1 VCGIFGVA
9 LSTESNF
16 DRSSIELL
24 MDNLFRLSES
34 RGKEASGVAVNTPEA
49 ILVAKYAIPA
59 SEMIRRDEYRQLY
72 HQASSENGRRTNGNT
87 HYPTCIIGH
96 SRLVTNGG
104 QQVHANNQP
113 AIASG
118 MVAIHN
124 GIITN
129 VDDLWERF
137 DELERDTDL
146 DTEIVLDLIRHFYH
160 ESEDLIASVQRT
172 FSLIEGVAS
181 LAILF
186 EDIQAI
192 MLATNNGSLY
202 VARPPDNQGFI
213 FASER
218 YILDQLTRKNGLQNK
233 LSGFEI
239 QHVEPG
245 TGFVLSLDTLEG
257 EMFDLEPA
265 GESGTVPLNRL
276 DRPKPIQDVSPESE
290 LGTAPER
297 IPGEGPYILSPSF
310 VDEYPRN
317 RDAIAHLRRCT
328 RCVMPETMP
337 FIEFDDEGVCNY
349 CRIYKKMDHL
359 GVEALEEAV
368 APYRKSNGEPDCL
381 ITFSGG
387 RDSSYT
393 VHFMTKVLKMNPV
406 TYTYDWGMVTDL
418 ARRNQMRLC
427 GELGLEHILVSAN
440 LARKR
445 ANIRKN
451 VSAWLRKP
459 DLGLVPLFMAGDKQ
473 YFYHANQVARHTGV
487 ELIIL
492 GENLLETTLFKS
504 GFCGIAP
511 NPDSEHTYTLSLW
524 NKAKLAWYYGS
535 RYITNPGYINQSLI
549 DTVGAYMSYYVIPH
563 NYLNMY
569 QYIRW
574 DEETIASSLISEYN
588 WETATDTQN
597 TWRIGDGTASFYNYI
612 YYTMGGFSE
621 NDTFRSNQIREGM
634 LTREEAIRHVE
645 EDNQPRYESMQWYCD
660 IIGIDFY
667 DAVERINAAPK
678 LYPQI

>member
-9 LSTESNF
+9 LSTESSF
-16 DRSSIELL
+16 DRSSTELL

-34 RGKEASGVAVNTPEA
+34 RGKEASGIALSTPEA
-49 ILVAKYAIPA
+49 ILVAKYAVPA
-59 SEMIRRDEYRQLY
+59 SEMIRRDEYRRLY
-72 HQASSENGRRTNGNT
+72 RHIFPENEHQTNGNSR
-87 HYPTCIIGH
+87 HPTCIIGH

-113 AIASG
+113 AIAGG

-129 VDDLWERF
+129 VDELWERF
-137 DELERDTDL
+137 DTLERGTDL
-146 DTEIVLDLIRHFYH
+146 DTEVVLDLIRHFYR
-160 ESEDLIASVQRT
+160 ESGDLIASVQRT

-202 VARPPDNQGFI
+202 VAIHPDDQGFV

-218 YILDQLTRKNGLQNK
+218 YILDRLVHKSGLQSRLGQFK
-233 LSGFEI
+233 V
-239 QHVEPG
+239 QHVSPG
-245 TGFVLSLDTLEG
+245 TGFVFSLDTLESKT
-257 EMFDLEPA
+257 FDLDPA
-265 GESGTVPLNRL
+265 GEPAVISLNRL
-276 DRPKPIQDVSPESE
+276 DAPRQIQDVSPDSE
-290 LGTAPER
+290 LGAAPER
-297 IPGEGPYILSPSF
+297 IPGEGPYVLSPSF
-310 VDEYPRN
+310 VDEYPHN
-317 RDAIAHLRRCT
+317 SEAIVHLRRCT
-328 RCVMPETMP
+328 RCVLPETMP

-349 CRIYKKMDHL
+349 CRTYKKMDHL
-359 GVEALEEAV
+359 GVEALEKAV
-368 APYRKSNGEPDCL
+368 APYRKSDGEPDCL

-393 VHFMTKVLKMNPV
+393 VHFMTEVLKMNPV

-487 ELIIL
+487 KLIIL

-535 RYITNPGYINQSLI
+535 RYVTNPRYINQSLI
-549 DTVGAYMSYYVIPH
+549 DTIGAYISYYVIPH

-574 DEETIASSLISEYN
+574 DEETIASTLIGEYN
-588 WETATDTQN
+588 WETATDTRS

-612 YYTMGGFSE
+612 YYTMAGFSE

-634 LTREEAIRHVE
+634 LTREDAIRQIE
-645 EDNQPRYESMQWYCD
+645 EDNQPRYGSMQWYCD

-667 DAVERINAAPK
+667 DAVRRINAAPK
-678 LYPQI
+678 LYSQL